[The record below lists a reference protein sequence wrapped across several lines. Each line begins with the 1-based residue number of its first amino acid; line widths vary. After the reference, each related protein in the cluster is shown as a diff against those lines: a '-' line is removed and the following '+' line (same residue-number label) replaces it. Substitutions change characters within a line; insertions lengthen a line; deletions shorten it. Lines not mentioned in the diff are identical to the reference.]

1 VGRGD
6 AAESDRTISERGP
19 DVVAMP
25 LSSQAPASVADKR
38 VLAAA
43 AKIKADAK
51 KAKKK

>member
-1 VGRGD
+1 MGDYHDPKSGVSFFKGRK
-6 AAESDRTISERGP
+6 P
-19 DVVAMP
+19 
-25 LSSQAPASVADKR
+25 VADKR